1 MASTRPASATGAPK
15 SPRSRAIVTDEVIR
29 RVFRVSLRPTEDP
42 SLLYLESLA
51 GELVAEA
58 GPEEGY
64 QLGQDDLERMLMERL
79 LILPDG
85 AQAGTSP
92 FAYLLACYRRAS
104 DEIRKVNTMRDKE
117 FAAQLGAM
125 ITQAKELIV
134 SYSGLMLLHV
144 DMFPQPPQAA
154 QQGPRQLLGH
164 MNSGSSPDVLAT
176 AMGATMDDSGGLPAG
191 FLPQF
196 VARFGTDPDEAEALF
211 GPVLEAAPQ
220 GVGNMSILGGF
231 LGPLRSFVSLICLPP
246 VAKVA
251 VQHRA
256 WAPKEGNVN
265 GAMFELCTI
274 LGPFFRIHGLPG
286 GLFGMGQPDV
296 RQQCFPTPSQQRPVD
311 LLASWSSMRNSLK
324 LLHEGLHEAI
334 LSLLKSAATRERTL
348 EWLATAIELNKGRA
362 RTFVDETATA
372 GHGFFMN
379 LSVVLLRLCEPF
391 VGGARKDVERIL
403 PEYVLRDVRLKFS
416 DLTKL
421 AASSEEVESWVD
433 RRNHARIVGYR
444 QLREQQVREELDRS
458 GGGAASQQADGPA
471 RGGMTSALSGG
482 GGVGRGEDAPPA
494 QRQRLSGAAGGGGG
508 GDRPDGDGNGA
519 LEDKKSYH
527 FICECFF
534 LTARGLNLGLIKVIT
549 VYEELLQKIM
559 KLQKR
564 LKELERNPAG
574 KEPAIAEHKAA
585 VETLMSDKLCFDT
598 VLLDENLLQPA
609 LGFYRLVAIWF
620 GHILGGFDKPL
631 PVPCPM
637 EFASLPEHLVDD
649 LAIFLRFVGR
659 MGQHTSRVLEH
670 VSLEELMNFM
680 VVMVGSPLYLK
691 NPYLRAKMVEVLSMW
706 IPTHCPH
713 SMAGTMTALFEGHQ
727 LCLRHLVPNLLK
739 LYVDIESTGSHTQFY
754 DKFNIRH
761 QCAEILEY
769 LWGVPSH
776 RAMWQKVAKEAE
788 SGFYLRFLNYI
799 LNDAIYLLDESLKR
813 LAYIRDL
820 ENEMADAATWAA
832 QPENVRVEREDTL
845 NLYEQ
850 FVRSDMTLADEHISM
865 LQYTSQEITAPFMLP
880 EMVERVATM
889 LNYFLLQLVGP
900 TRKGLRV
907 KDPEKLAFRPRKLL
921 TQIVRVYL
929 NLSCAENSDAF
940 TTAISSDGRS
950 WKKELFP
957 ETATL
962 LRSQALLPEADILA
976 FEALDARVQS
986 RASDAMDVEEALG
999 DIPDEFLDPIQFTLM
1014 TDPVTLPSSKMV
1026 VDRSS
1031 IQRHLLSDQ
1040 TDPFNRSLL
1049 TVDMLIPNHELKQR
1063 IEAWKAE
1070 ALQNRRRA

>member
-421 AASSEEVESWVD
+421 AASSE
-433 RRNHARIVGYR
+433 
-444 QLREQQVREELDRS
+444 
-458 GGGAASQQADGPA
+458 
-471 RGGMTSALSGG
+471 
-482 GGVGRGEDAPPA
+482 
-494 QRQRLSGAAGGGGG
+494 
-508 GDRPDGDGNGA
+508 
-519 LEDKKSYH
+519 EDKKSYH